1 MLLKTSLL
9 KNVSQNRF
17 LSNQNRYV
25 TANEK
30 NRLINRWLVHRIR
43 NYTANYAQILE
54 DAPSKSNFMMK
65 KDNVFV
71 VCFRFSKFFHLTK
84 LFKLLE
90 FFRFNC
96 FNLRKGN
103 TNVHVHDYK
112 FFKKILLPLVT
123 FILMRQICF
132 SQKLSISK
140 PLHCVAT
147 MRYGKQITPTKV
159 THGKYLSHF
168 CS

>member
-30 NRLINRWLVHRIR
+30 NRLINRWLVQRIR
-43 NYTANYAQILE
+43 NYAANYAQILE
-54 DAPSKSNFMMK
+54 DAPSKSNFKMK

-112 FFKKILLPLVT
+112 FLKKNLATLSYLHFDEADMLFSKIINFQTLTLCSNLE
-123 FILMRQICF
+123 IRQ
-132 SQKLSISK
+132 
-140 PLHCVAT
+140 T
-147 MRYGKQITPTKV
+147 NY
-159 THGKYLSHF
+159 SH
-168 CS
+168 